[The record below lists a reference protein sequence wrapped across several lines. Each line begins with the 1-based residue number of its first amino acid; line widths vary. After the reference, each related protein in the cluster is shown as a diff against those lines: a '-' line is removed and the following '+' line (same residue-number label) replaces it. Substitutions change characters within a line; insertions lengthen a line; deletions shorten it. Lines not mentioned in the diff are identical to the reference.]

1 MNRIILI
8 SFLLLLSGA
17 GKSQN
22 LIGYHSDDIKKNM
35 REIQN
40 EFRLNDDTKN
50 EYYNYIK
57 FENRFGTK
65 TFLFFLSENDTC
77 TYTKLMCDY
86 SELRKTLKM
95 LNEKYQK
102 VNENMWMDEKNGEI
116 YTITLIKEQWYFT
129 LVTRRKVE
137 SVKKNSNQ

>member
-1 MNRIILI
+1 MNRIVLI
-8 SFLLLLSGA
+8 SFLLLIAGS

-22 LIGYHSDDIKKNM
+22 LIGYHSADIKNIM
-35 REIQN
+35 RETQT

-50 EYYNYIK
+50 EYYNYLK

-86 SELRKTLKM
+86 SDLKETLKM
-95 LNEKYQK
+95 LNKKYQL
-102 VNENMWMDEKNGEI
+102 VNKNSWIEEKDSNKFNISLKRE
-116 YTITLIKEQWYFT
+116 KWYFT
-129 LVTRRKVE
+129 LIMRRRVE
-137 SVKKNSNQ
+137 

>member
-1 MNRIILI
+1 MNRIVLI
-8 SFLLLLSGA
+8 SFLLLIAGS

-22 LIGYHSDDIKKNM
+22 LIGYHSADIKNIM
-35 REIQN
+35 GETQN

-50 EYYNYIK
+50 EYYNYLK

-86 SELRKTLKM
+86 SDLKETLKM
-95 LNEKYQK
+95 LNKKYQL
-102 VNENMWMDEKNGEI
+102 VNKNSWIEEKDSNKFNISLKRE
-116 YTITLIKEQWYFT
+116 KWYFT
-129 LVTRRKVE
+129 LVTRRRVE
-137 SVKKNSNQ
+137 

>member
-1 MNRIILI
+1 MNRIVLI
-8 SFLLLLSGA
+8 SFLLLIAGS

-22 LIGYHSDDIKKNM
+22 LIGYHSVDIKNIM
-35 REIQN
+35 RETQN

-50 EYYNYIK
+50 EYYNYLK

-86 SELRKTLKM
+86 SDLKETLKM
-95 LNEKYQK
+95 LNKKYQL
-102 VNENMWMDEKNGEI
+102 VNKNSWIEEKDSNKFNISLKRE
-116 YTITLIKEQWYFT
+116 KWYFT
-129 LVTRRKVE
+129 LVTRRSK
-137 SVKKNSNQ
+137 

>member
-8 SFLLLLSGA
+8 SFLLLIAGT

-22 LIGYHSDDIKKNM
+22 LIGYHSDDIKKIM
-35 REIQN
+35 RETQN

-50 EYYNYIK
+50 EYYNYLK

-86 SELRKTLKM
+86 SNLKETLKM
-95 LNEKYQK
+95 LNKKYQL
-102 VNENMWMDEKNGEI
+102 VNANSWIEENESNKFNISLKRE
-116 YTITLIKEQWYFT
+116 EWYFT
-129 LVTRRKVE
+129 LVTRRSK
-137 SVKKNSNQ
+137 